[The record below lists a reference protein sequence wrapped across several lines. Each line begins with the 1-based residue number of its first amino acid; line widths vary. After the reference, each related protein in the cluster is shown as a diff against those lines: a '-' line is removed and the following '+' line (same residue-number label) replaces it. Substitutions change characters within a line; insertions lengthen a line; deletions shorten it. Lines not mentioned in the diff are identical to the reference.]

1 MPMYLD
7 GFILPIPKKRLADYK
22 KIATAASKIW
32 KRNGAI
38 AYVEAAGEDM
48 NAPGMIDYP
57 ALAKAKKDEVVIF
70 AWAMFKSKAARN
82 KANQALMT
90 DPQMIKLMDKMNAN
104 PIMDCKRMAYGGFNV
119 IVKA

>member
-1 MPMYLD
+1 
-7 GFILPIPKKRLADYK
+7 
-22 KIATAASKIW
+22 
-32 KRNGAI
+32 
-38 AYVEAAGEDM
+38 M

>member
-1 MPMYLD
+1 
-7 GFILPIPKKRLADYK
+7 
-22 KIATAASKIW
+22 
-32 KRNGAI
+32 
-38 AYVEAAGEDM
+38 
-48 NAPGMIDYP
+48 MIEYP
-57 ALAKAKKDEVVIF
+57 TLAKAKKDEVVIF
-70 AWAMFKSKAARN
+70 AWAMFKSKVARN